1 MPVSRGAALLV
12 AGAWLGMLV
21 ASWIAATASF
31 RAVDRVL
38 GPEIRPELSSRL
50 APLAADD
57 RRVALRHLASEINRW
72 MFARF
77 GLAQIVLAFC
87 LVITVWPA
95 GRATRGLV
103 LAVLVVVL
111 IQASL
116 APAIES
122 LGRSIDFV
130 PRPLPPDVGRRFGYL
145 HGAFVLL
152 DLSKAALLLGAG
164 YLLAGLPLK

>member
-1 MPVSRGAALLV
+1 MPVSRGAAVLL
-12 AGAWLGMLV
+12 AGVWLGLLV
-21 ASWIAATASF
+21 ASWVAATASF

-38 GPEIRPELSSRL
+38 GPEMRPELSSRL
-50 APLAADD
+50 APLPADD
-57 RRVALRHLASEINRW
+57 RRIALRHLASEINRW

-77 GLAQIVLAFC
+77 GLAQIVLALC
-87 LVITVWPA
+87 LVITAWPA
-95 GRATRGLV
+95 GRAARGAV
-103 LAVLVVVL
+103 LAVVVVVL

-130 PRPLPPDVGRRFGYL
+130 PRPLPPDVGRRFGSL

-152 DLSKAALLLGAG
+152 DLSKAALLLLAAL
-164 YLLAGLPLK
+164 LLARLPLK